1 MFVILAHT
9 HTAGSKTLTMAA
21 EVGRLTRNIRFEG
34 AAYPDMLTEAFG
46 ARIMVSRIVE
56 NGQLYIGMC
65 CIYKIFKI
73 LYHKFNK
80 I

>member
-1 MFVILAHT
+1 
-9 HTAGSKTLTMAA
+9 MAA

-56 NGQLYIGMC
+56 DGQLYIG
-65 CIYKIFKI
+65 I
-73 LYHKFNK
+73 
-80 I
+80 

>member
-65 CIYKIFKI
+65 FV
-73 LYHKFNK
+73 HKFYIINSTRFE